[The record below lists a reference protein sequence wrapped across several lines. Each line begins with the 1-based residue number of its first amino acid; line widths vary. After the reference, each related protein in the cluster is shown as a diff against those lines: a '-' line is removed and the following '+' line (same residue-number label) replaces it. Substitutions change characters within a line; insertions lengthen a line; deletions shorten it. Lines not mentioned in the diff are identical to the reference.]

1 MRAFRL
7 SGMLRTLTVCL
18 LCAGTAI
25 AVAQTP
31 SSFSIR
37 SLLQQ
42 QQRTT
47 VREQADQYLQ
57 QGKAVTAIPLYES
70 WLRLAP
76 TDAEAAFNLGK
87 AYAIAGRSADASAAL
102 EVALQNGLQRVE
114 RITSDGIL
122 QPLLRSSAALA
133 GQVQQRR
140 RADSASMTL
149 YSRQT
154 RIGTSLVTFPEGYS
168 PEKQYRLVVL
178 LHGNGHSSAVIS
190 SWAKRLGLRDVIF
203 VAPQAPYVKMYETMA
218 SLRERHSAAGEGL
231 NAPDSLLDEI
241 VLSSAEWY
249 HTAMMDAWRTLPVQ
263 RRKPVIIGFSQGG
276 FYAHVLATRFTGDI
290 DAICSISASMYAHG
304 DVIANYNL
312 LRLYGLRVL
321 LTHGTRDDVVPL
333 QTAELIR
340 AALQQAGVDYSYV
353 TFDGGHWPTPDV
365 ERRIVEWLGS
375 L

>member
-1 MRAFRL
+1 MRAFLL
-7 SGMLRTLTVCL
+7 SGMLRTLIVCL
-18 LCAGTAI
+18 LCAGTAT
-25 AVAQTP
+25 AVSQTP
-31 SSFSIR
+31 PSFSIR

-42 QQRTT
+42 PQRTT

-57 QGKAVTAIPLYES
+57 QGKGVQAIPLYES

-87 AYAIAGRSADASAAL
+87 AYATAGRSSDASAAL
-102 EVALQNGLQRVE
+102 ELALQNGLQRLE
-114 RITSDGIL
+114 RITSDGVL
-122 QPLLRSSAALA
+122 QPLLRSSSAL
-133 GQVQQRR
+133 
-140 RADSASMTL
+140 ADSASMTL

-154 RIGTSLVTFPEGYS
+154 RIGTSVVTFPEGYS

-178 LHGNGHSSAVIS
+178 LHGNGHSSGVMT

-203 VAPQAPYVKMYETMA
+203 VAPQAPYVKLYETMA

-241 VLSSAEWY
+241 VTSSAEWY

-276 FYAHVLATRFTGDI
+276 FYAHVLATRYPGDI
-290 DAICSISASMYAHG
+290 EAICSISASMYAHG
-304 DVIANYNL
+304 DVTANYHQ
-312 LRLYGLRVL
+312 LRTYGLRVL

-340 AALQQAGVDYSYV
+340 AALQQAGVEHSYV